1 MTKDNHMCFNVPYI
15 VSMTVVKELVK
26 RVENVF
32 AERLK
37 LESPFVSA
45 LTACIRAFF
54 IISSLLVLPKAGAG
68 ITNTPLSVGSSPM
81 KLTGLSEGG
90 WKLGSIP
97 NLAIKISGLNR
108 FLPDSLKGWMKNEKQ
123 NIRLCERLSNLN
135 LETRVKQRDQ
145 GLLPSCELTGF
156 TKRLIDGEGLI
167 STLIRYM
174 RMVLLG
180 SRGKAVLCL
189 K

>member
-1 MTKDNHMCFNVPYI
+1 MYLDMNDNDSHI
-15 VSMTVVKELVK
+15 VSMTVVEELVR
-26 RVENVF
+26 RVKNVF

-45 LTACIRAFF
+45 STACIRAF
-54 IISSLLVLPKAGAG
+54 LLP
-68 ITNTPLSVGSSPM
+68 
-81 KLTGLSEGG
+81 
-90 WKLGSIP
+90 
-97 NLAIKISGLNR
+97 KISGFKLS
-108 FLPDSLKGWMKNEKQ
+108 FPDSLSRVDKKSKHE
-123 NIRLCERLSNLN
+123 NIRLCDRLSNLN

-167 STLIRYM
+167 ITLIRYM

-180 SRGKAVLCL
+180 SRGKAVLRL
-189 K
+189 KLNKGEMK